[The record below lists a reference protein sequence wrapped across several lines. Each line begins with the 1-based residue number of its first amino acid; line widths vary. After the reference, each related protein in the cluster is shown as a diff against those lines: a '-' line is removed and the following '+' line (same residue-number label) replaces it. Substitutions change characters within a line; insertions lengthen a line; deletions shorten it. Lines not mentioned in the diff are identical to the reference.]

1 MIRSYTVTHAGEGA
15 QILATLG
22 IKRSGLA
29 KLRANTGITTDREL
43 AHRIGISNSQLA
55 RVIAG
60 TSLPGNDTIAGL
72 LHLFGFAAVADLFE
86 VHP

>member
-1 MIRSYTVTHAGEGA
+1 MAS
-15 QILATLG
+15 LAL
-22 IKRSGLA
+22 KRSGLA

-43 AHRIGISNSQLA
+43 ARQIGISNSQLA
-55 RVIAG
+55 RVVAG